1 MIRVLLSLPIAAAIA
16 LALFSFMAWMVD
28 GGHRR
33 AVEQSEA
40 VSFNM
45 VMIENEQEVQRR
57 QRTVPPQ
64 PKPPE
69 VPEQMRL
76 SQAKAKASTVSPL
89 SMQPTLGLDTA
100 IDGLAISTPSF
111 GDFGVNQQAMPLY
124 RVEPRYPAKALRRG
138 AEGFVVLRFTIDPTG
153 RPTDIAVVDANPK
166 RMFEKEAIRALR
178 KWNYQPKVVDGNAL
192 SQLGQTVRLE
202 FKLAK

>member
-1 MIRVLLSLPIAAAIA
+1 MIRLLLSIPIAGAIA

-28 GGHRR
+28 NGHRR
-33 AVEQSEA
+33 APEPSEA

-45 VMIENEQEVQRR
+45 VMMENEQEVQRR
-57 QRTVPPQ
+57 QRSVPEQ

-69 VPEQMRL
+69 VPEQMEV
-76 SQAKAKASTVSPL
+76 SQARAETTSVSPM

-100 IDGLAISTPSF
+100 IDGLAISAPTF

-153 RPTDIAVVDANPK
+153 RPTDIEVVDANPK
-166 RMFEKEAIRALR
+166 RMFEKEAVRALR
-178 KWNYQPKVVDGNAL
+178 KWKYQPKVEDGSAL
-192 SQLGQTVRLE
+192 SQFGQTVRLE

>member
-1 MIRVLLSLPIAAAIA
+1 VIRVLLSLPIAAAIA

-45 VMIENEQEVQRR
+45 VMIENELEVQRR

>member
-1 MIRVLLSLPIAAAIA
+1 MLRILLSLPIAAAIA

-33 AVEQSEA
+33 AVEPSAA

-45 VMIENEQEVQRR
+45 VMMENEQDVQRR
-57 QRTVPPQ
+57 QRSVPQQ

-69 VPEQMRL
+69 VPEQMPL
-76 SQAKAKASTVSPL
+76 SQAKAKASAVSPL
-89 SMQPTLGLDTA
+89 SMQPSLGLDTA
-100 IDGLAISTPSF
+100 IDGLAISAPSF

-153 RPTDIAVVDANPK
+153 RPMNIEVVDANPR

-178 KWNYQPKVVDGNAL
+178 KWKYQPKVENGDAL
-192 SQLGQTVRLE
+192 AQLGQTVRLE